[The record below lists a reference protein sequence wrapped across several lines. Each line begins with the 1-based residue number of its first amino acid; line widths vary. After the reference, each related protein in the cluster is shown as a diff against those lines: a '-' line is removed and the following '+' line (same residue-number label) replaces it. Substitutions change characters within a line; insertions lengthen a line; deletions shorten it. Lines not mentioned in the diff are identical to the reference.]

1 MNAYAKAANALKEA
15 VKASLD
21 QDVDSNLQSEIWRH
35 YQGMQNIA
43 DQLKE
48 KDYFSISGMYDP
60 DANITINTQEFTDGS
75 KQYDFSSV
83 AAGEVDLSQYG
94 NDVITFS

>member
-1 MNAYAKAANALKEA
+1 MNVYQKAADALKAA

-43 DQLKE
+43 NQLKSDS
-48 KDYFSISGMYDP
+48 KFTVSLDSIDNAFEYDGIGYAAGP
-60 DANITINTQEFTDGS
+60 F
-75 KQYDFSSV
+75 FSS
-83 AAGEVDLSQYG
+83 SSG